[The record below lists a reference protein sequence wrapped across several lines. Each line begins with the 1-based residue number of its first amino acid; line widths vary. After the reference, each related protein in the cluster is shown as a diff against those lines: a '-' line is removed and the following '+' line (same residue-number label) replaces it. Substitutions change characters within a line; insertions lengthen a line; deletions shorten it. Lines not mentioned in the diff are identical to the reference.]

1 MISIEA
7 TGVPALVTGISIGK
21 CVMEG
26 WVIVGATGNR
36 NTSYRSSIVAQSLS
50 LEYIN
55 YISPLLLYT
64 YTIYISLD
72 ILQ

>member
-1 MISIEA
+1 MPYTCIPYAHRPIA
-7 TGVPALVTGISIGK
+7 QDTVTA
-21 CVMEG
+21 
-26 WVIVGATGNR
+26 IVGATGNR